1 MTRSQVRKFVEESS
15 VERLREVLDRVQNQE
30 AFFRDLADK
39 KLQQ

>member
-15 VERLREVLDRVQNQE
+15 VERLRGVLDRVQNQE